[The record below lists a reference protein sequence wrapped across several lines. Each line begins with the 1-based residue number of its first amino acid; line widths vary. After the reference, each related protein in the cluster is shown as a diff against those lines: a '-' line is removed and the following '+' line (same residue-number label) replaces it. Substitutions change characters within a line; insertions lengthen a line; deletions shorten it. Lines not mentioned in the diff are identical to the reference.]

1 MVTCLKAKK
10 LCLLSQT
17 KVNGAVMFR
26 MCVVRFGVIGHE
38 VGSTLR
44 RPDPKPS
51 HARAEEPRFSA
62 ADIVPPEEGITVI
75 LRADMA
81 VVGAGDGELN

>member
-26 MCVVRFGVIGHE
+26 MCVERFGVIDHE

-44 RPDPKPS
+44 R
-51 HARAEEPRFSA
+51 
-62 ADIVPPEEGITVI
+62 ADRDTPVSLKGEGF
-75 LRADMA
+75 
-81 VVGAGDGELN
+81 